1 MSRSSWQGTGSCS
14 AWPAIAAW
22 MRSALARAESKPRR
36 WLRPVLA
43 RKLGVLVDE
52 PEVEAGGE
60 TDAGIVKRSQRTS
73 HLGQLIRSRQ
83 ILSGHLPSDDERR
96 DETRR

>member
-1 MSRSSWQGTGSCS
+1 M
-14 AWPAIAAW
+14 
-22 MRSALARAESKPRR
+22 
-36 WLRPVLA
+36 LA

-52 PEVEAGGE
+52 PEGIEAGGE